1 MQRKTSFTIINIEEE
16 MMSQE
21 ICKYDYIKNLYL
33 QKTLFDII
41 INFNYYLFT
50 YYLSF
55 IKKIFTIKYM
65 IKSVFIINYNKR
77 IVSKNINEKN
87 YIKVKDNSIYL
98 KIDEN
103 EINIPYEYIV
113 EYSYKKNLLVLNIFA
128 KYENDKIILND
139 SFLKIILVIKNDYF
153 NNINVKIKKNMYY
166 HLQYNK
172 VNINVLNFEI
182 LKIYKYLNKIKKE
195 DHKKYLDQE
204 KNNDD
209 QVKDIEEDNDEE
221 DDDQVKDIE
230 EDDDQVKDIEEDD
243 DHYDEEDYDK
253 EKHDDQVKYIEKD
266 LKDHIDNNEIEIQN
280 NEIEIQKYVN
290 IQEYKEIKK
299 KI

>member
-230 EDDDQVKDIEEDD
+230 ED
-243 DHYDEEDYDK
+243 
-253 EKHDDQVKYIEKD
+253 